1 MKDRD
6 VILNAFKSAKLSRRD
21 AGAALM
27 GAGLSAV
34 AAGSLIERAIG
45 EAVAQEPKTGG
56 TLRVAS
62 TDSHAGDTIDP
73 AKIIQNIDIIRSGII
88 YETLVDYVP
97 GTGLVPSLATS
108 WESNNDA
115 TEWRFVLR
123 DGVEFHNGKT
133 MTASDVVA
141 SFNRHLDPDIASPAN
156 AYLGDVESFAAD
168 GDGTLV
174 VRMKQPNAD
183 IPYLF
188 SEYHF
193 TAQPEGD
200 NDYTTGAVGTGA
212 WQLQDFEPGIVATFV
227 RNPNYWKSGLPYID
241 EIETF
246 GIPDNASRVNAL
258 LAGEADMIV
267 QLDPQLI
274 GSVEADANGRV
285 LSQPGGAHPTYPML
299 ANTAPYSDN
308 NVRLALKHAVDRE
321 RMLELAFGGFG
332 VVGRDHPIPQ
342 HDPFFAADVEPLAHD
357 PDKVAYYLKQAG
369 MEGASFELVAS
380 DANFGGANASVVMAE
395 LMNESGANVTVKKV
409 PSDGYWSAIWMQ
421 APWCGS
427 SWYGRPTADLMLSI
441 AYITGGAWNES
452 FWSNEKFDSL
462 VLEARKATDT
472 ALRTELYRECQ
483 ILMRDEGSTVTPVFT
498 NWMDGYSARVRNFNG
513 HPYGFLGWMKWSEVW
528 LADASA

>member
-1 MKDRD
+1 MTKRD
-6 VILNAFKSAKLSRRD
+6 DILRAMVSGSLSRRD

-27 GAGLSAV
+27 TAGVGAAT
-34 AAGSLIERAIG
+34 AGTLIEGAFNG
-45 EAVAQEPKTGG
+45 ALADEPKVGG

-62 TDSHAGDTIDP
+62 TDSHAGDTMDP

-108 WESNNDA
+108 WESNDDA
-115 TEWRFVLR
+115 TEWRLGLR

-133 MTASDVVA
+133 MTAADVVA
-141 SFNRHLDPDIASPAN
+141 SFNRHLDPEVASPAN
-156 AYLGDVESFAAD
+156 AYLGDVASFSTD

-174 VRMKQPNAD
+174 VAMKQPNAD
-183 IPYLF
+183 VPYLL
-188 SEYHF
+188 SEFHF
-193 TAQPEGD
+193 TVQPEGD
-200 NDYTTGAVGTGA
+200 NDYTAGAVGTGA
-212 WQLQDFEPGIVATFV
+212 WQIEEFEPGIVATFV
-227 RNPNYWKSGLPYID
+227 RNPNYWKSELPYID

-246 GIPDNASRVNAL
+246 GIPDSNSRVNAL

-267 QLDPQLI
+267 QLDPGLI
-274 GSVEADANGRV
+274 DTVESSGEGRV

-299 ANTAPYSDN
+299 FNSPPYSDN
-308 NVRLALKHAVDRE
+308 NVRLALKHAIDRE
-321 RMLELAFGGFG
+321 RMLELAFNGYG
-332 VVGRDHPIPQ
+332 VVGRDHPLPQ
-342 HDPFFAADVEPLAHD
+342 HDPFFAADVEALPRD

-369 MEGASFELVAS
+369 MENASFELVAS

-395 LMNESGANVTVKKV
+395 LMNEAGVNVAVKKV
-409 PSDGYWSAIWMQ
+409 PADGYWSAIWMQ

-452 FWSNEKFDSL
+452 MWSNERFDAL
-462 VLEARKATDT
+462 VLEARKATDP
-472 ALRTELYRECQ
+472 ALRSELYRECQ
-483 ILMRDEGSTVTPVFT
+483 IIMRDEGSTVTPVFT
-498 NWMDGYSARVRNFNG
+498 NWIDGYSARVRNFHG

-528 LADASA
+528 LADA